1 MRAPGRGAG
10 NTRKISLEFVRWR
23 VAPPA
28 ASERGLTLRRAGLS
42 NLIAANGLGKPLPVE
57 VVTRACQEDAAGGRM
72 RRHGRTV
79 DSLQAI
85 DCHDVVPE

>member
-10 NTRKISLEFVRWR
+10 NTRKISVEFVSWR

-28 ASERGLTLRRAGLS
+28 PSKRGLTSRRAGLS
-42 NLIAANGLGKPLPVE
+42 DLIAANGMGKPLPVE
-57 VVTRACQEDAAGGRM
+57 VVTRACQEDAAGCRM
-72 RRHGRTV
+72 RRHGQTV

-85 DCHDVVPE
+85 DCYDVVPE